1 MTGALSSLNLD
12 RALEAHIELP
22 EFAWR
27 HPVEHHPHVRA
38 EHPSPRDDA
47 IHLVL
52 PCLVARLALNHRLER
67 VTAARISNF
76 ISCDQVRRDAVVDA
90 AEDLSRHRAWAI
102 DREARQR
109 GIRGEPFRE
118 RE

>member
-47 IHLVL
+47 IQLVL
-52 PCLVARLALNHRLER
+52 PCLVVRLALNHRLER
-67 VTAARISNF
+67 VTAAGISYF
-76 ISCDQVRRDAVVDA
+76 VSCDLVRRDTIIDA
-90 AEDLSRHRAWAI
+90 AVDFSRHRAW
-102 DREARQR
+102 DDD
-109 GIRGEPFRE
+109 
-118 RE
+118 